1 MGGATQLTLML
12 VELRL
17 TKLTSWGG
25 SEGSEGRE
33 EEGDGQERWIMEDKA
48 TDHMDY

>member
-17 TKLTSWGG
+17 RKQTSWGG
-25 SEGSEGRE
+25 D
-33 EEGDGQERWIMEDKA
+33 DG
-48 TDHMDY
+48 TDGGKDGGQHSQDTEMCGESQITRML